1 MPDFGLEAAIRAAV
15 KKGAKG
21 AKVLRPAEKEIIDAA
36 AKKAEADAAAAA
48 VAPPEAPGAAPAA
61 SPEVATA
68 PPAAAKPAEVKPQ
81 TKPKPAQ
88 AAAGEPVV
96 KPAEPP
102 RPNPTA
108 AEIPVER
115 TPDPVE
121 PLTPPELTQVHV
133 DAFRMSRAQ
142 LGDFVLD
149 ETHQPNFDTITTT
162 DDIKA
167 TIADVAQRNMG
178 KIDEARRGTIANEQL
193 KGLAGELN
201 LSQDVVRQVM
211 ERETG
216 GVLNPETI
224 LAARQV
230 LNSSAERLK
239 SFADKI
245 AAGQATD
252 IEKLQFAR
260 QLQFHNEYQ
269 AQFMGARAETGRA
282 LNAFKIPVGSDA
294 TQVARIQEIIA
305 ASGGD
310 VERIARAIRMTDSV
324 SGVTEIARGGL
335 FRRSGQAAMSLINRN
350 FVNGILSSPA
360 THLVNTSGNALFQTM
375 NAAELAV
382 AARLGRFLPGVEHVQ
397 VGEAAATL
405 HGTLNAV
412 SDAYR
417 LAGRALRFGET
428 LDNTL
433 KFEASGAKGTLS
445 TLPELD
451 TPFFGRIVHGL
462 DVFIGLPTRALGAED
477 EFFKMLAYRADL
489 ERQALLHV
497 QEQIGSGALKI
508 EEAEVAAREFIEN
521 APEEAQK
528 AAEDWANEATFQNPL
543 GPFAGALQ
551 TALRK
556 APVLTMIAPFIRTPV
571 NIFKESAARSPMA
584 VFSARFWKDVNAG
597 GRARD
602 LALTRFAMG
611 SATAALV
618 AKWWSD
624 GSVTGAGPQ
633 QPEARMLWMSDGKR
647 PYSFRVQDPITKE
660 FVWHSYA
667 RLEPFASVIG
677 STADACEILSYVSED
692 VDTLTD
698 EETQAYQAAG
708 AIVAGVMNNTGNKT
722 FMKGIADFVELMNNP
737 QQAIK
742 GYSNQMLASQ
752 IPYSSL
758 LRFVRN
764 TQDPYLREAWTLLD
778 KVKDNTPGYSKD
790 LPLRLDLYGDPREKN
805 HSTLL
810 GAMSPIPE
818 SGEKFDDV
826 TRELMDVMKETR
838 IVPVTMPG
846 KRVEGMRLNAS
857 EYADLVRLSRA
868 EPTFGPR
875 NFHDQLDTLM
885 MTPVYQTA
893 TPMLRAE
900 MLKKVQS
907 SADAIGVA
915 KLEKENPDFAERI
928 ADWRMTKARLKF
940 NK

>member
-21 AKVLRPAEKEIIDAA
+21 AQVLRPAEKEIIDAA
-36 AKKAEADAAAAA
+36 AKKAEADAAAKAA
-48 VAPPEAPGAAPAA
+48 VPPAETPGAAPAA
-61 SPEVATA
+61 APEVAS
-68 PPAAAKPAEVKPQ
+68 AAKPAAAPKG
-81 TKPKPAQ
+81 KPKPAV
-88 AAAGEPVV
+88 AAEGEAPIKPV
-96 KPAEPP
+96 EQP

-108 AEIPVER
+108 AELPPER
-115 TPDPVE
+115 VPDSAE
-121 PLTPPELTQVHV
+121 APLTPQETTQVHV

-149 ETHQPNFDTITTT
+149 EKYQPNFDTITTT

-167 TIADVAQRNMG
+167 TIADVAQRNAG
-178 KIDEARRGTIANEQL
+178 KIDEARRGTITNEQL

-201 LSQDVVRQVM
+201 VSQDVVRQVM
-211 ERETG
+211 ERESG

-252 IEKLQFAR
+252 LEKLQFAR
-260 QLQFHNEYQ
+260 QIQFHNEYQ

-294 TQVARIQEIIA
+294 TQVARIQEIISA
-305 ASGGD
+305 AGGD
-310 VERIARAIRMTDSV
+310 VERLARAIRMADSV

-335 FRRSGQAAMSLINRN
+335 FRRSAQAAMGLINRN

-360 THLVNTSGNALFQTM
+360 THLVNTMGNSLFQAM
-375 NAAELAV
+375 NAAELAT
-382 AARLGRFLPGVEHVQ
+382 AARLGKFLPGPEHVM

-412 SDAYR
+412 SDAFR
-417 LAGRALRFGET
+417 LFGRALRTGET
-428 LDNTL
+428 LDNVL
-433 KFEASGAKGTLS
+433 KFEASGPRGTLQ

-451 TPFFGRIVHGL
+451 KPFIGRIVQGL

-497 QEQIGSGALKI
+497 QEQVGSGALKL
-508 EEAEVAAREFIEN
+508 EDAAQVARDFIEN

-528 AAEDWANEATFQNPL
+528 AAEDWASEATFQNPL
-543 GPFAGALQ
+543 GPMAATLQ
-551 TALRK
+551 SALRK
-556 APVLTMIAPFIRTPV
+556 APPLTLIAPFIRTPV

-584 VFSARFWKDVNAG
+584 LFTARFWKDVRGG

-611 SATAALV
+611 TATAALV
-618 AKWWSD
+618 AKWVAD
-624 GSVTGAGPQ
+624 GTVTGGGPQ
-633 QPEARMLWMSDGKR
+633 QPEARMLWMADGKR
-647 PYSFRVQDPITKE
+647 PYSVRVQNPTTGE
-660 FVWHSYA
+660 YTWHSYA
-667 RLEPFASVIG
+667 RMEPFASVIG
-677 STADACEILSYVSED
+677 STADTCEILSYVSED
-692 VDTLTD
+692 VETMTD
-698 EETQAYQAAG
+698 EETQAYQASA
-708 AIVAGVMNNTGNKT
+708 AIVAGIMNNTGNKT
-722 FMKGIADFVELMNNP
+722 FLKGISDFAEFVNNP
-737 QQAIK
+737 GQMVK
-742 GYSNQMLASQ
+742 SYSNQMLAAQ
-752 IPYSSL
+752 VPYSSL

-778 KVKDNTPGYSKD
+778 KIKDNTPGYSQD
-790 LPLRLDLYGDPREKN
+790 LPLRLDLYGEPREKS

-818 SGEKFDDV
+818 SGERYDDV
-826 TRELMDVMKETR
+826 TRELLDVMKETR

-846 KRVEGMRLNAS
+846 KRVEGMRLNAA
-857 EYADLVRLSRA
+857 EYANLVELSRA
-868 EPTFGPR
+868 DPVFGST
-875 NFHDQLDTLM
+875 NFHDKLDDVM
-885 MTPVYQTA
+885 MSTVYQGA
-893 TPMLRAE
+893 TPMMRAE
-900 MLKKVQS
+900 ILKKVQS
-907 SADAIGVA
+907 SADAIGVSR
-915 KLEKENPDFAERI
+915 LEQQNPDFAERI
-928 ADWRMTKARLKF
+928 AEWRMQKERLKF